1 MKSDETNRKT
11 VVPPPVRGLD
21 KHEAVSKIAIFDTPP
36 CFCPDGEDAVRMVPD
51 GRSLRVRVTR
61 VDFGQ

>member
-1 MKSDETNRKT
+1 MAGKIFAPHRRENE
-11 VVPPPVRGLD
+11 GG
-21 KHEAVSKIAIFDTPP
+21 VSKIAIFDTPP

-51 GRSLRVRVTR
+51 GRSLRVRVTG